1 MGPDEQPEIV
11 LMLRKSQEIRFTSE
25 SPKSNKKVRIDDHV
39 SIQETERYIQ
49 ELSDEDDEPHSEHL
63 AHTQAH
69 DLENHSLHSESFSF
83 VSDSVLTTGK
93 PPKKSG
99 RFSKVRRLFRRRRYG
114 ARQHD
119 DAQSLP
125 DSFTNTS
132 LQHSLEQVPQP
143 GSENQLET
151 TKNERQLELEAKEEE
166 EAKNGGEPIYVHTK
180 SPRCFPIMKKLKSMA
195 DRQKKRLNIKRI
207 HLGKDD
213 KIVLNEEP
221 KILKLKNSPKSQR
234 SDIPHFIEK
243 QDSDDVLEIVQLD
256 ESPSRKRRDDEEDTP
271 QNSSIVKPEEI
282 IEINEI
288 QAKQAESE
296 TNNEEAHKKA
306 DEVDSAAMPPKK
318 APRLRREHVYE
329 EIDQPDEAVA
339 AAEELKFILDATS
352 VDAIKQSLVS
362 QDTVAIKEV
371 ATTNNSIPLDRMGSS
386 EEEPIALTDRATP
399 ERKSNTLLA
408 PISSIDSASSD
419 EDRSK
424 AHLQPVTEEETDQ
437 DPQEDEASSAVPQQQ
452 INLIANKKETEYK
465 PSLKKEASPAPSEKK
480 VTFSHVEDEA
490 EPHREDIE
498 LPAEQLEATKEA
510 NKWKNT
516 LK

>member
-25 SPKSNKKVRIDDHV
+25 SPKSNKKVRIDDNV
-39 SIQETERYIQ
+39 SIKETERYIQ
-49 ELSDEDDEPHSEHL
+49 ELSEDEDEPHSEHL
-63 AHTQAH
+63 SGHKAE
-69 DLENHSLHSESFSF
+69 DLENHSLHSESLSF
-83 VSDSVLTTGK
+83 ASDSVLATGK
-93 PPKKSG
+93 QPKKSG

-125 DSFTNTS
+125 DSFTNSS
-132 LQHSLEQVPQP
+132 LQHSLELVPQ
-143 GSENQLET
+143 GSENQLEQQ
-151 TKNERQLELEAKEEE
+151 KQVADLEGEILKKGE
-166 EAKNGGEPIYVHTK
+166 EPIYVHSK

-207 HLGKDD
+207 HLGKDE

-234 SDIPHFIEK
+234 GDIPHFIEK

-256 ESPSRKRRDDEEDTP
+256 ESPSRKRRDDDRYNHEEKTP
-271 QNSSIVKPEEI
+271 TSIVKPEEI
-282 IEINEI
+282 IEISEI
-288 QAKQAESE
+288 QKAQSVENESAPVEEE
-296 TNNEEAHKKA
+296 TYKKA
-306 DEVDSAAMPPKK
+306 EEVDTAAIPPKK

-329 EIDQPDEAVA
+329 EIDQPDEATTA
-339 AAEELKFILDATS
+339 HEELKFIMDATS
-352 VDAIKQSLVS
+352 VDAIKQSLAT
-362 QDTVAIKEV
+362 QDTSAVKEV
-371 ATTNNSIPLDRMGSS
+371 STANNNIPLDRMGSS
-386 EEEPIALTDRATP
+386 EEEPITHTDRSTP

-424 AHLQPVTEEETDQ
+424 THLQPVTEEETEE
-437 DPQEDEASSAVPQQQ
+437 QEPDESSVQQT
-452 INLIANKKETEYK
+452 NLTVNQEVEIKNDRK

-498 LPAEQLEATKEA
+498 LTAEQLEATKEA
-510 NKWKNT
+510 TKWKNT
-516 LK
+516 IK